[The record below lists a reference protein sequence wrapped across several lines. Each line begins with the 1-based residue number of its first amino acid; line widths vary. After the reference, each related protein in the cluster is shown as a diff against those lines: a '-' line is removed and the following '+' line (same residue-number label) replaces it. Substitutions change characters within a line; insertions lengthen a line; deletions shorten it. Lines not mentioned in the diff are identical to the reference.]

1 MTAKYDAFIS
11 YSHSADGRIAP
22 AIQAGL
28 QQLARPWYRRRALW
42 VFRDETGLAVSPGL
56 WPAIR
61 AAMDSAEYFILLA
74 SPAAAQSAW
83 VNQEIQHWR
92 TTKDIDRILPVL
104 TEGDWSWDA
113 DVKDFGQEASSAVPP
128 ALRGAF
134 RDEPRHLDLRWA
146 RHEDQLDLRH
156 SRFRAAIADLAAPIH
171 GTNKEDLEGEDV
183 RQFRRFRR
191 IRAAAIAALTV
202 FALLASD
209 SGSIRSGERPAGR
222 RGGAKGAS
230 RSTGCHIW
238 QLSADAKNLASTD
251 LDLALLLS
259 VEAYR
264 AAPTVQAFDSLL
276 SVSLSEPHLAT
287 YLHGHKAQV
296 LRLAFVSEKRLVSAD
311 SAGLVMDWDL
321 ETGKGRQVVDL
332 ATEINAAA
340 FSNDGRLLALVTS
353 NSQDVA
359 GGQVRLVDL
368 VNGTERTLRGYS
380 AYVVAIA
387 FATDD
392 QLYTADADG
401 EIGRWDLASDSH
413 EVFAALSGDI
423 VVLSAA
429 PKGHRVAAGAMD
441 GRVVLWNHIED
452 SSEEI
457 RHLPAPAYGLAF
469 NATGSQLAFGDSIGN
484 LQVWDEASRQASTVS
499 VGDTSL
505 INETSGYLST
515 PSVVQFHPNGRVL
528 AASTG
533 NDAAV
538 WNIARQKPNR
548 QSLRMQNGDVYSLA
562 YSSDGKQLAVG
573 TEEGTVTLWT
583 PAGAPQL
590 SRDLSGPAP
599 VVSAV
604 AVSPAGD
611 RLAAAGCAP
620 EHFQDL
626 GDPGLQCDRGSIS
639 IWNRDASG
647 NYQQQQLK
655 EVHTDFVSSIAFSP
669 DGRFLASG
677 GSDGRVVLWDLNEHT
692 YEQLAITGE
701 PADSEASNQVLS
713 IAYSPRGD
721 AIAVGKFSGS
731 IMVWDVQRRQE
742 RILHTVNAK
751 SFDDIISV
759 EALGFTSDGGT
770 LVTSNDTGEVDL
782 WNMSTGERR
791 SLPVGDRIDVINLA
805 LDPAA
810 PRFHVADI
818 AGRIET
824 WDIANE
830 EIIRAIEVTGFSGI
844 MAVSGDG
851 AMLAIGTRSGIN
863 VWESASGR
871 RVGSRPLT
879 DGPVTRA
886 AAFGGSAM
894 PTLLLT
900 SVGEQLLQWELG
912 PAALMEHACAVANRD
927 LTNEEWTSYL
937 GDAEVHDSCP

>member
-202 FALLASD
+202 FALLASIL
-209 SGSIRSGERPAGR
+209 GVFAVVNAQRAEEEAQKARAEARVAI
-222 RGGAKGAS
+222 S
-230 RSTGCHIW
+230 R

-505 INETSGYLST
+505 INETSGHLST
-515 PSVVQFHPNGRVL
+515 PSVV
-528 AASTG
+528 
-533 NDAAV
+533 
-538 WNIARQKPNR
+538 
-548 QSLRMQNGDVYSLA
+548 
-562 YSSDGKQLAVG
+562 
-573 TEEGTVTLWT
+573 
-583 PAGAPQL
+583 
-590 SRDLSGPAP
+590 
-599 VVSAV
+599 
-604 AVSPAGD
+604 
-611 RLAAAGCAP
+611 
-620 EHFQDL
+620 
-626 GDPGLQCDRGSIS
+626 
-639 IWNRDASG
+639 
-647 NYQQQQLK
+647 
-655 EVHTDFVSSIAFSP
+655 
-669 DGRFLASG
+669 RF
-677 GSDGRVVLWDLNEHT
+677 
-692 YEQLAITGE
+692 
-701 PADSEASNQVLS
+701 P
-713 IAYSPRGD
+713 P
-721 AIAVGKFSGS
+721 
-731 IMVWDVQRRQE
+731 
-742 RILHTVNAK
+742 
-751 SFDDIISV
+751 
-759 EALGFTSDGGT
+759 
-770 LVTSNDTGEVDL
+770 
-782 WNMSTGERR
+782 
-791 SLPVGDRIDVINLA
+791 
-805 LDPAA
+805 
-810 PRFHVADI
+810 
-818 AGRIET
+818 
-824 WDIANE
+824 
-830 EIIRAIEVTGFSGI
+830 
-844 MAVSGDG
+844 
-851 AMLAIGTRSGIN
+851 
-863 VWESASGR
+863 
-871 RVGSRPLT
+871 
-879 DGPVTRA
+879 
-886 AAFGGSAM
+886 
-894 PTLLLT
+894 
-900 SVGEQLLQWELG
+900 
-912 PAALMEHACAVANRD
+912 
-927 LTNEEWTSYL
+927 
-937 GDAEVHDSCP
+937 